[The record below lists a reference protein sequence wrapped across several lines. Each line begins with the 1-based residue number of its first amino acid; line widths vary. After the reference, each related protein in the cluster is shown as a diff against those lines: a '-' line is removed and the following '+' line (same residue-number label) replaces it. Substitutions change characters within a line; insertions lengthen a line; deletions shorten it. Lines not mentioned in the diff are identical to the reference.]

1 MTTGSVDLLVVDD
14 GAALRGYDCRDVL
27 RVEEVPGRAGSPGG
41 YLVRL
46 GRLGPPREVACRE
59 VLGSVSLSAR
69 EIRPVPEALK
79 DRMQGEKPWAVGMAG
94 REIYLLY

>member
-1 MTTGSVDLLVVDD
+1 VTTGSVDLLVVDD